1 MKFSS
6 RVLFYVAVSHSTVM
20 AENAPSGGF
29 FEGVKSFFVQKKAET
44 ESKPQAQETVATS
57 TLKDDPSSTAPSLGV
72 WGTLNRFFQEKT
84 SGVNTAETIKTQSPV
99 PAKAIVSEVE
109 PTPADQVFKGNNKSD
124 AIKAEHSSEIA
135 SHKAKY
141 TISLE
146 KNFGDDVSDAS
157 GEMLINVYDAGDGF
171 VFEQNSSLTIYNGD
185 GEGEQIVTNLVTW
198 QDYEGARYRFT
209 SRTVRNGEEE
219 ELIKGEAVKDPSAHQ
234 TVIKY
239 TKPSESEVRTSFD
252 TIFPLHHLI
261 NALKEAKLGKAAV
274 SNVVFDG
281 SSETHEAVSV
291 DTLLGA
297 PKKSDLK
304 IKSDKDISTSSVWP
318 MRLAVYAPGSN
329 GSEPDYEMVQN
340 VFDSGVIKDMTLDY
354 GSFQVKA
361 TLSEIDFYDTK

>member
-1 MKFSS
+1 MKFVS
-6 RVLFYVAVSHSTVM
+6 RVFLYVTVSHSAVM
-20 AENAPSGGF
+20 ADNSSTNSFFDGIKGF
-29 FEGVKSFFVQKKAET
+29 FSKKNVDDRLDSSVIAPVAAT
-44 ESKPQAQETVATS
+44 DDSATV
-57 TLKDDPSSTAPSLGV
+57 PPSLGV
-72 WGTLNRFFQEKT
+72 WGTINRFFQSKT
-84 SGVNTAETIKTQSPV
+84 LGTAETIKTQSSTSV
-99 PAKAIVSEVE
+99 KAIAGEVE
-109 PTPADQVFKGNNKSD
+109 PIPADKVFKENNKSD
-124 AIKAEHSSEIA
+124 AIKVEHSTEIA

-157 GEMLINVYDAGDGF
+157 GEMVINVYDAGDGF

-198 QDYEGARYRFT
+198 QNYDGSRYRFT

-219 ELIKGEAVKDPSAHQ
+219 ELIKGEAVKDLSTHQ
-234 TVIKY
+234 TRIKY
-239 TKPSESEVRTSFD
+239 TKPNESEIATSCD
-252 TIFPLHHLI
+252 TVFPLHHLI
-261 NALKEAKLGKAAV
+261 NALKEAKQGKAAV

-291 DTLLGA
+291 DTILGA

-329 GSEPDYEMVQN
+329 GPEPDYEMVQN

-361 TLSEIDFYDTK
+361 TLSEIDFYETK